1 MASNIRIIYGFVY
14 KFLSQLALDY
24 IRLIILPFISFFHL
38 MSFNSL
44 HI

>member
-14 KFLSQLALDY
+14 KFYGQLILDY
-24 IRLIILPFISFFHL
+24 IRLIIHPLISFFHL